1 VYQPVP
7 GRKDIRHAAD
17 VSENVI
23 DDDYNKE
30 PVSREEQVSH
40 DQHASEPRDI
50 LPPDVHGASIDKT
63 TPPSSQAQSSDPKRD
78 ALPNTV
84 DVNPSSGQQSTIG
97 FLRGQGAQL
106 HALTR
111 SPPLHESLLYP
122 ESNEDIP
129 ESFKP
134 PSANQEVTPP
144 EVVPAAAPD
153 TILGAASDE
162 IAPDG
167 QNFSL
172 SGNQVHSSGCEKIIV
187 IVATFI

>member
-1 VYQPVP
+1 M
-7 GRKDIRHAAD
+7 AA
-17 VSENVI
+17 
-23 DDDYNKE
+23 
-30 PVSREEQVSH
+30 
-40 DQHASEPRDI
+40 
-50 LPPDVHGASIDKT
+50 PDTGK
-63 TPPSSQAQSSDPKRD
+63 
-78 ALPNTV
+78 
-84 DVNPSSGQQSTIG
+84 SSGEVLEVGPGSD
-97 FLRGQGAQL
+97 RSNE
-106 HALTR
+106 LTR
-111 SPPLHESLLYP
+111 SLIANHKHDSHGGNP
-122 ESNEDIP
+122 ESHEGPNPDAP

-172 SGNQVHSSGCEKIIV
+172 SGNQVHSSGCEKII